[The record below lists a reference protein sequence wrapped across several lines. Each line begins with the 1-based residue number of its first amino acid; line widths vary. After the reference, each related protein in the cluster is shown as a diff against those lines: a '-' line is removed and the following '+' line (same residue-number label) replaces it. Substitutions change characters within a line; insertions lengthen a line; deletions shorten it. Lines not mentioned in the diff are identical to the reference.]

1 MSKLGEFL
9 RAERLK
15 KSLSLGQ
22 LASLVGYR
30 NIAKGARRLTS
41 LEQSGT
47 GKSDLLVNIA
57 SALNL
62 DWMTV
67 ESLAEEDRQ
76 QRLCEWE
83 AWVNEPVPME
93 LIVRVMAAVYA
104 RHSLP
109 AEVTTPEQA
118 EAWACEF
125 ARDQRRQVC
134 LILSRRHSVW
144 IDAEGQVYSRT
155 EATPGEPNSP
165 FMTVKGRRFLLDGD
179 RSGM

>member
-1 MSKLGEFL
+1 MRKLGDFL
-9 RAERLK
+9 RSERLK
-15 KSLSLGQ
+15 QGFALGDV
-22 LASLVGYR
+22 ARLVGYR
-30 NIAKGARRLTS
+30 NINKGVRRIMA
-41 LEQSGT
+41 LERTGA

-57 SALNL
+57 STLHL